1 MHDDD
6 DIAPS
11 TGAVPPP
18 SSKKYPSSLRNQKKR
33 MKKIV
38 SLFEIDEEAGENLK
52 ISSWDNTNSSS
63 AGRVAVVGGEVVSC
77 PCCEMKEVSSL
88 DGLGLCAWCA

>member
-1 MHDDD
+1 
-6 DIAPS
+6 
-11 TGAVPPP
+11 
-18 SSKKYPSSLRNQKKR
+18 

-88 DGLGLCAWCA
+88 DGLGLCGGVLKYHYFISGVVERAT

>member
-1 MHDDD
+1 
-6 DIAPS
+6 
-11 TGAVPPP
+11 
-18 SSKKYPSSLRNQKKR
+18 

-77 PCCEMKEVSSL
+77 PCVVR
-88 DGLGLCAWCA
+88 